1 MNNSTMAL
9 FDLDGTLCSGRIWEG
24 FLRYY
29 LVHKHKKK
37 TAWILAFWAEHLPLW
52 LLKRCKL
59 INEEK
64 FRSKWIEDLSG
75 MLKETSR
82 EEALQFFH
90 WVSDNYIFTSLR
102 SDIVDIL
109 KQHKQSGRMIVI
121 VSAAFSELLEIVGQ
135 ELGIPTVIGTKAEVI
150 DGIYTGK
157 IIKPACS
164 GRNKVKLVQ
173 EFINQSGLEI
183 DLSSSFAYADSFSD
197 IPLLKLV
204 GNPVATYPDRALRQF
219 AKDNNWQIL
228 S

>member
-1 MNNSTMAL
+1 MNSTMAL

-24 FLRYY
+24 FLKYY
-29 LVHKHKKK
+29 VVHRRKR
-37 TAWILAFWAEHLPLW
+37 AWILAFWAEHIPLW
-52 LLKRCKL
+52 WLKKCKL
-59 INEEK
+59 ISEEK
-64 FRSKWIEDLSG
+64 FRSKWIEDLGG
-75 MLKETSR
+75 MFKEVSR
-82 EEALQFFH
+82 EEMLQFFH

-109 KQHKQSGRMIVI
+109 NQHKQSGRMIMI
-121 VSAAFSELLEIVGQ
+121 VSATFNELLEIVGQ
-135 ELGIPTVIGTKAEVI
+135 ELGIATVIGTRLEVI

-157 IIKPACS
+157 IIKPACF
-164 GRNKVKLVQ
+164 GRNKVKLVE
-173 EFINQSGLEI
+173 EFISQNGLEI

-204 GNPVATYPDRALRQF
+204 GNPVATYPDGELRQF